1 MSAAESE
8 TPRARTTVRN
18 AVIADYAPLS
28 ASLAR
33 AFYDDPI
40 FSHFLP
46 DDSTRL
52 KRLEKVMG
60 ILFKLGEPHG
70 ACYTTANYES
80 ITLWRPPNEWDVPF
94 WAYITNGP
102 ALLSAFGGGIF
113 RVLSTIDLMEKAH
126 PHEPH
131 WYLQTI
137 GTDPVFQGKG
147 YGGVIMRHTL
157 ATADAAHMP
166 CYLESSKETNIPI
179 YRSFGFELTGE
190 MQVPGGGPKMWPM
203 WRKPR

>member
-1 MSAAESE
+1 MAPPGA
-8 TPRARTTVRN
+8 TVRM
-18 AVIADYAPLS
+18 ARVADSTPVS
-28 ASLAR
+28 QTLAR
-33 AFYDDPI
+33 AFYDDPV

-52 KRLEKVMG
+52 ARLEKVMG
-60 ILFKLGEPHG
+60 ILFKLGQPHG
-70 ACYTTANYES
+70 ACYTTGNYES

-113 RVLSTIDLMEKAH
+113 RVLSTMDMMEKAH

-137 GTDPVFQGKG
+137 GTDPKFQGKG
-147 YGGVIMRHTL
+147 YGGVIMRDRL
-157 ATADAAHMP
+157 AAVDAAHMP
-166 CYLESSKETNIPI
+166 CYLESSKDTNIPI
-179 YRSFGFELTGE
+179 YQSFGFELTGE
-190 MQVPGGGPKMWPM
+190 MQVPEGPMIWPM

>member
-1 MSAAESE
+1 MPDTSVRRATLADAAPASQ
-8 TPRARTTVRN
+8 
-18 AVIADYAPLS
+18 
-28 ASLAR
+28 SLAR
-33 AFYDDPI
+33 AFYDDPV
-40 FSHFLP
+40 FSFFLP
-46 DDSTRL
+46 NDATRL
-52 KRLEKVMG
+52 KKLESVMG
-60 ILFKLGEPHG
+60 ILFRLGVPHN
-70 ACYTTANYES
+70 ACFTTTNYES

-94 WAYITNGP
+94 WAYVTNGP

-113 RVLSTIDLMEKAH
+113 RVLSTMDMMEKAH

-137 GTDPVFQGKG
+137 GTDPAFQGKG

-190 MQVPGGGPKMWPM
+190 MRVPNGPRIWPM

>member
-1 MSAAESE
+1 MSAEAS
-8 TPRARTTVRN
+8 RQQATVRT
-18 AVIADYAPLS
+18 AMPADSEQVSLT
-28 ASLAR
+28 LAR
-33 AFYDDPI
+33 AFYDDPV

-46 DDSTRL
+46 NDATREASL
-52 KRLEKVMG
+52 LKVMR
-60 ILFKLGEPHG
+60 ILFKLGEVHG
-70 ACYTTANYES
+70 ACYTTDNYES

-102 ALLSAFGGGIF
+102 ALISAFGGGLF
-113 RVLSTIDLMEKAH
+113 RVLGTLDMMEKAH

-137 GTDPVFQGKG
+137 GTDPRFQGKG

-166 CYLESSKETNIPI
+166 CYLESSKSTNIPI
-179 YRSFGFELTGE
+179 YQSFGFELTGE
-190 MQVPGGGPKMWPM
+190 MQVPGGPKIWPM